1 MVPSF
6 LSQVNIEE
14 MELTISFLKQPQQQQ
29 NNNPNK
35 QIKNNC
41 RGGLFLFRKFLITT
55 TKTQRRGYFNNFTPL
70 FLD

>member
-14 MELTISFLKQPQQQQ
+14 MELTMSFLKQPQQQQ
-29 NNNPNK
+29 NNKPNK

-41 RGGLFLFRKFLITT
+41 RGETISFS
-55 TKTQRRGYFNNFTPL
+55 
-70 FLD
+70 

>member
-41 RGGLFLFRKFLITT
+41 RGGTVSFSLILNYDNEDTKKRLF
-55 TKTQRRGYFNNFTPL
+55 Q
-70 FLD
+70 